1 MKDSIQIKGR
11 VKIWQGESLICD
23 DHNLVVKVGLD
34 LFARLVMQEEGALL
48 PDKFQLGNNGVL
60 STLEMTELQGMKIAE
75 CPATVVRRGNV
86 LSWTGSFVFD
96 SAEKKTC
103 REIVLV
109 NSEAEAKMMARFIPI
124 QQFDLVTG
132 TPIRINWEIIIG
144 G

>member
-1 MKDSIQIKGR
+1 MKDSIEMRGR
-11 VKIWQGESLICD
+11 VKVWQGDSLICD
-23 DHNLVVKVGLD
+23 NHNLVVKVGLE
-34 LFARLVMQEEGALL
+34 LLTRLMMKETGALL

-60 STLEMTELQGMKIAE
+60 STLEMTELQGAKIAE

-109 NSEAEAKMMARFIPI
+109 NSEAEAKMLARFIPI

-132 TPIRINWEIIIG
+132 TPIRINWEIIVG
-144 G
+144 E